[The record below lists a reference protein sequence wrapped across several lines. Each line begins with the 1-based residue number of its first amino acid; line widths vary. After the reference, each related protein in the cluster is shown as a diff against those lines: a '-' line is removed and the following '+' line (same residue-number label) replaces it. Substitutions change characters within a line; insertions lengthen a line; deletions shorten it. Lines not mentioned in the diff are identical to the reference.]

1 MLQPYPGRQQ
11 FSTQALPAKDR
22 FPVFCEEIVRRAVA
36 LDIVRH
42 DDSPFEGEIELCQA
56 GPVDI
61 AIISTSPAS
70 YLRTPSLVRDGNDA
84 LFAFLCVEGQ
94 MMATQGE
101 PRRIAPGDGLLC
113 DSSQT
118 GGLRMET
125 ATRYWGVRTS
135 RAHIATL
142 TPRIDRLAGA
152 PLGDHAFALRLLT
165 SYLEGLFSHGA
176 PLGNTT
182 ARVFGEHLVDL
193 IAVALGA
200 SGEAREQAEAGG
212 VRAARRATILRAIE
226 KESHDPK
233 FSAARLAARLGIT
246 PRYVHVLLEETG
258 QTFAEHVL
266 NARLAMVLKRLRDPD
281 ARHMKII
288 EIASEAGFT
297 DLSHFNRSFRRRFG
311 DTPTGVRAMK
321 ARLWLEA

>member
-11 FSTQALPAKDR
+11 FSTHGLPAQDR

-42 DDSPFEGEIELCQA
+42 DDGAFEGHIELCHA

-61 AIISTSPAS
+61 ALISTSPAS
-70 YLRTPSLVRDGNDA
+70 YLRTPSLVRDGSDT
-84 LFAFLCVEGQ
+84 LFAFLCVEGR

-101 PRRIAPGDGLLC
+101 PRRIVPGDGLLC
-113 DSSQT
+113 DSSRT

-135 RAHIATL
+135 RANIAAL
-142 TPRIDRLAGA
+142 MPRIDRFDGA
-152 PLGDHAFALRLLT
+152 PLGDHAVALRLLT
-165 SYLEGLFSHGA
+165 SYLEGLFSDGA
-176 PLGNTT
+176 PLGNTS

-212 VRAARRATILRAIE
+212 VRSARRAAILRAIE
-226 KESHDPK
+226 TESQDPK

-266 NARLAMVLKRLRDPD
+266 NARLAMVLQRLRDPGT
-281 ARHMKII
+281 RHMKII
-288 EIASEAGFT
+288 DIASEAGFT

-311 DTPTGVRAMK
+311 DTPTGVRAIK
-321 ARLWLEA
+321 ARRWPEA